1 MRFFIL
7 GPVEVATADGPASVA
22 RPRHRALL
30 AYLLLQ
36 ANQVI
41 SPDQLIEA
49 IWGGAEPSSARSQ
62 IHVALS
68 ELRRA
73 LRKLGLDEVIATR
86 PGGYLLALADDELD
100 AGRFG
105 RHVEAARDLRKR
117 DEVEE
122 SVRRLQA
129 ALGLWRGHAL
139 ADISAAYAQSARQ
152 ALHEHRLNAHESL
165 AEAELTLGHHD
176 ALLPALGKLVE
187 QHPLR
192 ERLVCHLMLAQYRAG
207 MQAEALLTA
216 RRLRA
221 RLVEE
226 QGLDPSTRFS
236 ALEKAILNADP
247 ALDLAPRTITISAPP
262 SDTTPAQLP
271 LDTWGFT
278 GRDRELAELDLLA
291 DVRDTPPVV
300 LIVGTPG
307 VGKTAL
313 AVRWAHRHGDRFP
326 DGQLYVNM
334 RGFDQDRP
342 PLDSFAILRRF
353 LSSLG
358 VDPGATPEDVDE
370 AAALFRSLLAR
381 RRVLI
386 VLDNARSADQVRPL
400 LPGSATCA
408 VLVTSRNRLRGLVAH
423 EGARLLQL
431 GPLTE
436 DEASDLLRVALAG
449 RSDAL
454 AGGRDA
460 LAGGSDALAGG
471 SDEDG
476 DAAARQVALRCAYLP
491 LALRL
496 AAAQLTGQRHLTLA
510 DYARQLTT
518 GDTLAVL
525 DEHGDLD
532 GAVSTAFRLSYQAL
546 PPATQRLFRLL
557 SLLPGQDFAPVAA
570 AALLGVSL
578 ATIRPRLEE
587 LCIGH
592 LVSEH
597 RPGRY
602 AMHDL
607 LRSYAVRTLESEE
620 PEADRTTA
628 ARRLVDFYAETVFEA
643 YPLLQPRRLAGDR
656 EVVYPPR
663 EPLRF
668 ADRASALDWH
678 DQELENLVGVV
689 ALANA
694 HAWHRRAWQLAADL
708 LAYFIIRRRWPEW
721 LSVLRTGLLSAERS
735 GQPEGRA
742 HMENALGVVH
752 KQIGRYAAARE
763 HYGRAIELAARAG
776 NMRMVAAFNANLGGL
791 AINEGDLEGG
801 LRHLRTALSIPEY
814 GQVPQYAVAA
824 YINLGCALIDM
835 ERYPAAADALQR
847 ALMFADV
854 ADDTQQACYSHHN
867 LAEIALRQGD
877 PVTARRHAERQL
889 RLAEEIGDP
898 LRRASAHDSLASA
911 LVHEDQATARTHWL
925 EARRIYRELDH
936 QIAAVL
942 DEWLAALD
950 TFSDAAELAAA
961 DEARRRRCRH
971 LI

>member
-1 MRFFIL
+1 M
-7 GPVEVATADGPASVA
+7 ATDDGPASVA

-30 AYLLLQ
+30 AYLLLH

-41 SPDQLIEA
+41 APGQLIEA

-73 LRKLGLDEVIATR
+73 MRKLGLDDVIATR
-86 PGGYLLALADDELD
+86 PGGYLLALANGELD
-100 AGRFG
+100 ADVFG
-105 RHVEAARDLRKR
+105 HHVEAARDLRKR
-117 DEVEE
+117 NELKE
-122 SVRRLQA
+122 SARTLRA

-139 ADISAAYAQSARQ
+139 ADISAAYASSARQ
-152 ALHEHRLNAHESL
+152 ALHEHRLSAYESL
-165 AEAELTLGHHD
+165 ADAELTLGHHD
-176 ALLPALGKLVE
+176 AVLPVLGELVE
-187 QHPLR
+187 EHPLR
-192 ERLVCHLMLAQYRAG
+192 VRMVCHLMLAQYRAG

-216 RRLRA
+216 RRLRT

-226 QGLDPSTRFS
+226 QGLDPSAQFL

-247 ALDLAPRTITISAPP
+247 ALDLTPGTLTISAPP
-262 SDTTPAQLP
+262 SDTAPAQLP

-300 LIVGTPG
+300 LLVGSPG

-313 AVRWAHRHGDRFP
+313 AVRWAHRHRDRFP

-334 RGFDQDRP
+334 RGFDEDRI
-342 PLDSFAILRRF
+342 PLAPYDILRRF

-358 VDPGATPEDVDE
+358 VGPDAVPEDVDE
-370 AAALFRSLLAR
+370 AAALLRSLLSR

-400 LPGSATCA
+400 LPGSADCA
-408 VLVTSRNRLRGLVAH
+408 VLVTSRNRLRGLVAR
-423 EGARLLQL
+423 EGARLLPL

-436 DEASDLLRVALAG
+436 DEASDLLRVALTG
-449 RSDAL
+449 RSDE
-454 AGGRDA
+454 D
-460 LAGGSDALAGG
+460 SDV
-471 SDEDG
+471 
-476 DAAARQVALRCAYLP
+476 AARQVALRCAYLP

-496 AAAQLTGQRHLTLA
+496 AAAQLTGQRHLTVA

-546 PPATQRLFRLL
+546 PPATRRLFRLL
-557 SLLPGQDFAPVAA
+557 SLLPGQDFTPVAA
-570 AALLGVSL
+570 AALLGVTL
-578 ATIRPRLEE
+578 AEVRPRLEE

-602 AMHDL
+602 TMHDL
-607 LRSYAVRTLESEE
+607 LRSYAVRTLESDE
-620 PEADRTTA
+620 PEADRTMA

-643 YPLLQPRRLAGDR
+643 YPLLQPRRLPGDR
-656 EVVYPPR
+656 EVIYPPR

-689 ALANA
+689 ALTGA

-735 GQPEGRA
+735 GRPEAMA

-752 KQIGRYAAARE
+752 KQIGKYATARE
-763 HYGRAIELAARAG
+763 HYGRAIELATKAG
-776 NMRMVAAFNANLGGL
+776 DMRMVAAFNANLGGL

-824 YINLGCALIDM
+824 YINLGCALIDL
-835 ERYPAAADALQR
+835 ERYPAAGDALQR
-847 ALMFADV
+847 ALTFADI
-854 ADDTQQACYSHHN
+854 ADDTQQACYAHHN

-877 PVTARRHAERQL
+877 QVTARRHAERQL

-911 LVHEDQATARTHWL
+911 LAHEDPVTARNHWQ

-936 QIAAVL
+936 QIGAVL

-950 TFSDAAELAAA
+950 TFGDAAELAAA
-961 DEARRRRCRH
+961 DDARRRRCRH

>member
-1 MRFFIL
+1 MRFGIL
-7 GPVEVATADGPASVA
+7 GPVEVATDDGPASIA

-30 AYLLLQ
+30 AYLLLHP
-36 ANQVI
+36 NQVI
-41 SPDQLIEA
+41 APGQLIEA

-73 LRKLGLDEVIATR
+73 MREQGLNDVIATR
-86 PGGYLLALADDELD
+86 PGGYLLALGDDELD
-100 AGRFG
+100 AEAFV

-117 DEVEE
+117 DELEE
-122 SVRRLQA
+122 SVRRLRA
-129 ALGLWRGHAL
+129 ALGLWRGYAL

-152 ALHEHRLNAHESL
+152 ALHEYRLSAHESL
-165 AEAELTLGHHD
+165 ADAELTLGHHD
-176 ALLPALGKLVE
+176 ALLPELGELVE
-187 QHPLR
+187 EHPLR
-192 ERLVCHLMLAQYRAG
+192 ERMVCHLMLAQYRAG

-216 RRLRA
+216 RRLRT

-236 ALEKAILNADP
+236 ALENAILHADP
-247 ALDLAPRTITISAPP
+247 ALDLAPRAVTISAP
-262 SDTTPAQLP
+262 SVDTTPAQLP
-271 LDTWGFT
+271 LDARGFT

-313 AVRWAHRHGDRFP
+313 AVRWAHRHRNRFS

-334 RGFDQDRP
+334 RGFDQDRA
-342 PLDSFAILRRF
+342 PLEPCDILRRF

-358 VDPGATPEDVDE
+358 VEPGAVPEDVDE
-370 AAALFRSLLAR
+370 AAALFRSLLSQ

-400 LPGSATCA
+400 LPGSADCA
-408 VLVTSRNRLRGLVAH
+408 VLVTSRNRLRALVVR
-423 EGARLLQL
+423 EGARMLPL

-436 DEASDLLRVALAG
+436 DEASDLLRVALAERVAPTG
-449 RSDAL
+449 EGPRS
-454 AGGRDA
+454 GK
-460 LAGGSDALAGG
+460 
-471 SDEDG
+471 DEDS
-476 DAAARQVALRCAYLP
+476 DVATRQVALRCAYLP

-496 AAAQLTGQRHLTLA
+496 AAAQLTGQRHLTVA
-510 DYARQLTT
+510 DYARQLTS
-518 GDTLAVL
+518 GDTLTVL

-546 PPATQRLFRLL
+546 PPVTQRLFRLL

-570 AALLGVSL
+570 AALLGVTF
-578 ATIRPRLEE
+578 AEVRPRLEE

-592 LVSEH
+592 LISEH

-602 AMHDL
+602 TMHDL
-607 LRSYAVRTLESEE
+607 LRSYAVGTFEEDE
-620 PEADRTTA
+620 PEADRAVA

-643 YPLLQPRRLAGDR
+643 YPLLQPRRLTGDR
-656 EVVYPPR
+656 DVIYPPR
-663 EPLRF
+663 ERLRF
-668 ADRASALDWH
+668 TDRASALDWH

-689 ALANA
+689 TITGA
-694 HAWHRRAWQLAADL
+694 HGWHRRAWQLTADL

-735 GQPEGRA
+735 GQPEAMA
-742 HMENALGVVH
+742 HMQNALGVVH
-752 KQIGRYAAARE
+752 KQMGRYAAARE
-763 HYGRAIELAARAG
+763 HYGRAIELAAEAG

-791 AINEGDLEGG
+791 AINEGDLEAG

-814 GQVPQYAVAA
+814 GQSPQYAVAA
-824 YINLGCALIDM
+824 YINLGCALIDS
-835 ERYPAAADALQR
+835 EQYPAAADALQR
-847 ALMFADV
+847 ALTFADTV
-854 ADDTQQACYSHHN
+854 DDAQQACYAHHN
-867 LAEIALRQGD
+867 LAEIALRAGD
-877 PVTARRHAERQL
+877 WVTARRHAEHQL
-889 RLAEEIGDP
+889 RLAEELGDP

-911 LVHEDQATARTHWL
+911 LAHEDPAAARTQWRA
-925 EARRIYRELDH
+925 ARRIYRELGHRIGD
-936 QIAAVL
+936 IL

-950 TFSDAAELAAA
+950 TLSDLAELTAA
-961 DEARRRRCRH
+961 DASRRRRCRH